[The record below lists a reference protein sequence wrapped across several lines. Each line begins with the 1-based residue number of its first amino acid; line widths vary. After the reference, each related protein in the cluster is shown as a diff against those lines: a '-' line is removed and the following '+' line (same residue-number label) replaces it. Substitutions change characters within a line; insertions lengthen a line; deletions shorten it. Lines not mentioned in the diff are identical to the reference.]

1 MPVPLHKIT
10 GQNCLRAYICYATYS
25 KILEV
30 NFFIAGSPRTRVKRI
45 PMAASPSSAQHSQAR
60 DVSGARGF
68 LLRGAILIVVVAIFM
83 SIGNVNIGAI
93 GQGLGYALAGVTVY
107 LTYRVLGFV
116 DLTVDGAFPIG
127 GAVCAV
133 LIVSG
138 QSPEVAI
145 IAAFVAGALT
155 GLATALIDIIFRI
168 EGLLAS
174 IIVITGAYTVTLH
187 IMGGRSNV
195 PLLGEET
202 IISRLSKEWRA
213 RLIEQFGDSMR
224 RQSTNLLEILLFAV
238 IVIIVLALLYWFLR
252 TEIGLAIRASGKNP
266 QMVRATGLNHNLMI
280 AIALMVANG
289 LAGIAGSLVVQ
300 QFGFADVSL
309 GFRLDCS
316 WLGGGDHRRGAAA
329 SAQRRSN
336 ADCGRRRHVDIRYIT
351 RLDLQRPG
359 FANDRYP
366 VCQRAG
372 RIGSAGHAARL
383 RSLENISTEAQRIGG
398 LCSRLTTCP

>member
-1 MPVPLHKIT
+1 M
-10 GQNCLRAYICYATYS
+10 
-25 KILEV
+25 
-30 NFFIAGSPRTRVKRI
+30 
-45 PMAASPSSAQHSQAR
+45 
-60 DVSGARGF
+60 SGARGF

-155 GLATALIDIIFRI
+155 GLATALIDIIFKI

-309 GFRLDCS
+309 GFGLIV
-316 WLGGGDHRRGAAA
+316 RGLAAVIIGEVLL
-329 SAQRRSN
+329 RPRSVGQMLI
-336 ADCGRRRHVDIRYIT
+336 AAVAGMLVFDISRAWIFSS
-351 RLDLQRPG
+351 LDLPTTDIQFVSALVVLAALGTPRVYDRWKTYRQRH
-359 FANDRYP
+359 
-366 VCQRAG
+366 
-372 RIGSAGHAARL
+372 SA
-383 RSLENISTEAQRIGG
+383 
-398 LCSRLTTCP
+398 